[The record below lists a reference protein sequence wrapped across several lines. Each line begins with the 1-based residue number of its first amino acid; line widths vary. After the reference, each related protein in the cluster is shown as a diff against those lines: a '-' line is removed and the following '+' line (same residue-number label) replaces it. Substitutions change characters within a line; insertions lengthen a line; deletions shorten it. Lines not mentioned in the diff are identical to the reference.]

1 MPRRPVIEGPDAFRH
16 DIDTIYCSRAQS
28 PQIEPVHM
36 APSPAR
42 PRRFVF
48 LSSNSTPWGGSEE
61 LWAGAAIALAEQG
74 HQVSALKGHV
84 DDRPPRVRRLR
95 ALGCPV
101 KDPSRPAWVPAA
113 LTRFATNVSP
123 HSMLLLLLGSVGLS
137 LATSRPDLVIISQA
151 GSLDGQSMGSL
162 CRRLKKPYVLI
173 SQKAGYPFWPIDRN
187 LPALRA
193 IYTDARA
200 CYFVSEHNLRL
211 TEEQFGVA
219 LPHARVVRNPFLVP
233 WARRHDWPSGD
244 VMRLACVGRLWVT
257 EKGQDLL
264 IRVLAREKWRGR
276 PLSVTI
282 FGAGPHR
289 AALEAMAAYHR
300 VDRVSFAGFVDD
312 IPAIWNDHQALI
324 LPSRCEGLPLVL
336 VEAMLSGRVPIA
348 TDVAGI
354 AEMLDDGTTGFLA
367 AAPTED
373 GLDAALERAWQR
385 RDEWQAIGAAAAER
399 IRELVPEDPA
409 KDLAL
414 MLLSEA
420 SRADRHLT

>member
-1 MPRRPVIEGPDAFRH
+1 V
-16 DIDTIYCSRAQS
+16 
-28 PQIEPVHM
+28 
-36 APSPAR
+36 R

-48 LSSNSTPWGGSEE
+48 LSSNTTPWGGSEE
-61 LWAGAAIALAEQG
+61 LWAGAAIVLAEQG
-74 HQVSALKGHV
+74 HVVSALKEYV
-84 DDRPPRVRRLR
+84 DNRPHRVQRLR
-95 ALGCPV
+95 ALGCRV
-101 KDPSRPAWVPAA
+101 QDLSHPAWAPAA

-123 HSMLLLLLGSVGLS
+123 HSRLLLLLASVSLS

-151 GSLDGQSMGSL
+151 GNLDGQTMAGL

-173 SQKAGYPFWPIDRN
+173 SQKAGYPYWPTSPT

-193 IYTDARA
+193 VYADARA

-211 TEEQFGVA
+211 TEEQIAMA
-219 LPHARVVRNPFLVP
+219 LPHARIVRNPFLVP
-233 WARRHDWPSGD
+233 WPRRHDWPSGD
-244 VMRLACVGRLWVT
+244 VRRLACIGRLWVP

-264 IRVLAREKWRGR
+264 IRVLARDKWRQR

-312 IPAIWNDHQALI
+312 IAGIWNDHQGLI

-354 AEMLDDGTTGFLA
+354 AEVLDDGTTGFLA

-373 GLDAALERAWQR
+373 GLDAVLERAWQR
-385 RDEWQAIGAAAAER
+385 RDEWQAIGAVAADR
-399 IRELVPEDPA
+399 IRALVPEDPA
-409 KDLAL
+409 ADLAL

-420 SRADRHLT
+420 SPADT